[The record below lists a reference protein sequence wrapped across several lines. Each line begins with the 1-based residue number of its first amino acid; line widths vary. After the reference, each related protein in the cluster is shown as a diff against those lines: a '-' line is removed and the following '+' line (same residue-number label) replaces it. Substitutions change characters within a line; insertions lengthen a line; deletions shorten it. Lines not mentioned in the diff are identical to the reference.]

1 MPSEFN
7 PSWASTERRQRAK
20 QRMRE
25 RPSDGA
31 VGMTEAETKRLIQKL
46 QIHQIEMEMQQ
57 EELQFARSELEKGLA
72 KYSDLYDFAPIGY
85 LTLNREGTIQEINLT
100 MATLLAVPRSALVNQ
115 PMDSFVAAADR
126 QEFLAF
132 LEAMFANGL
141 RQERDL
147 KVCPKGK
154 VPVDVRLNAVASES
168 GQECRLVVT
177 VITEHKRME
186 DELKAS
192 LREVG
197 DLKAA
202 LDVHAIVAITDPQGK
217 ITYVNDKF
225 CAISKYTRD
234 ELLGQDHRIINSGHH
249 SKEFFRD
256 LWNTIARGR
265 VWQGEIKNQAKDGS
279 FYWVDA
285 TIVPMLDDHGK
296 PRQYVAI
303 RADITARK
311 QAEDDRLILNKLES
325 TGILAGGMAHD
336 FNNLLTTILL
346 NLALLQ
352 ESSPPAATS
361 TKLLDEARKA
371 VLMARGLTQQL
382 IALAQ
387 GGAPLRKPT
396 CVAGLIEEAVRASL
410 SGSRVGRDL
419 HLADDLWWAEVD
431 EGQVAQVIRNI
442 VLNAREAMP
451 EGGSI
456 SVLAENAVLVTH
468 PSLPPGDYI
477 RVTIADHGPG
487 IPVDVLPKI
496 FDPYFSTKRRGSQK
510 GMGLG
515 LTICHVIVQKHGGA
529 IDVESKIGCG
539 TTFHIHVPACRAQPG
554 PEAASDKVLRPRAGR
569 ILLMD
574 DEEGVREI
582 VGALLQHMGHEVELV
597 ADGDKAVDA
606 YVNARQQQH
615 PFDAVIFDLTV
626 RGGVGGQEALR
637 ILLERDPGVKA
648 IVMSGYAEDPAVL
661 EPERYGFK
669 GVLPKPFDMDDL
681 RDVLARVM
689 GAG

>member
-1 MPSEFN
+1 
-7 PSWASTERRQRAK
+7 
-20 QRMRE
+20 
-25 RPSDGA
+25 
-31 VGMTEAETKRLIQKL
+31 
-46 QIHQIEMEMQQ
+46 
-57 EELQFARSELEKGLA
+57 
-72 KYSDLYDFAPIGY
+72 
-85 LTLNREGTIQEINLT
+85 
-100 MATLLAVPRSALVNQ
+100 
-115 PMDSFVAAADR
+115 
-126 QEFLAF
+126 
-132 LEAMFANGL
+132 
-141 RQERDL
+141 
-147 KVCPKGK
+147 
-154 VPVDVRLNAVASES
+154 
-168 GQECRLVVT
+168 
-177 VITEHKRME
+177 ME